1 MKKSL
6 ALAGLLVGVLSG
18 LSVPAIAEPLT
29 VEIVVEPTHIQ
40 IALGEEF
47 TIETEIRNTGGA
59 NTGPLL
65 AHLNVAS
72 LDNSVYVDPEDWSSE
87 RSQELSLQPGESR
100 TLSWDLQAVNSGRLA
115 AYVVVLPASNTAA
128 GREDLVVTPLV
139 RLDVVPRSTLTAAGA
154 LPVVLGV
161 PVLLTLAAAG
171 ARYRSRRPIWRSRRA
186 SETDDDSG
194 GQ

>member
-1 MKKSL
+1 MRKSL

-18 LSVPAIAEPLT
+18 LSVPAIAKPLT

-40 IALGEEF
+40 TALGEEF
-47 TIETEIRNTGGA
+47 SIETEIRNTGDA
-59 NTGPLL
+59 NSGPLL

-100 TLSWDLQAVNSGRLA
+100 TLSWELQAVNSGRLA
-115 AYVVVLPASNTAA
+115 AYVVVLPSTSTAA
-128 GREDLVVTPLV
+128 GQEDLVVTPLV
-139 RLDVVPRSTLTAAGA
+139 RLDVVPRSTLTAGGA

-161 PVLLTLAAAG
+161 PLLLGLLAAA
-171 ARYRSRRPIWRSRRA
+171 ARYRSRRAA
-186 SETDDDSG
+186 SSG
-194 GQ
+194 